1 LFLFFTVMFCE
12 FGSMLSKMFFQF
24 RYRVFSLRGSRIL
37 FFFVLLHLVSNATAN
52 DSTYERK
59 LIERIYKAQSKGTK
73 EFAKGLFPSYREYYF
88 NRGTLKN
95 DDNVFF
101 TALVGFTLRDLAP
114 KLDSYTRELVDSIQ
128 NNSAPVYKSFQ
139 NRRGLPVYSFWMT
152 KPKKYFPNTR
162 WLSFFKTNALP
173 DDLDCSAVVLQAIN
187 APAADVKKMHH
198 HIQAFANG
206 KTKKIVSTFRSY
218 KKLPAYSTWL
228 GHKVPIDFD
237 VCAMSNL
244 LVLLH
249 KYDIAYTGADS
260 ASLKLITEIIRKR
273 QYQTHPEIISPYYKS
288 TPVILYHVSRL
299 MSTASFPELEQ
310 YKNQL
315 VADAKTQYDQAD
327 NFLDRIILNT
337 SLIRWGVKLPGQE
350 LVKEIENYCD
360 TSREP
365 FVFFV
370 ANMAAMLP
378 NPIMRFMIRSNIGRF
393 DYYCPAYN
401 DVLVLENLILKKD
414 PSKK

>member
-1 LFLFFTVMFCE
+1 MFCE
-12 FGSMLSKMFFQF
+12 FGSMLSKMFFHFHYLVF
-24 RYRVFSLRGSRIL
+24 RLQYCRIL
-37 FFFVLLHLVSNATAN
+37 FFLILLCIAPGVGAN
-52 DSTYERK
+52 DSTYEWK
-59 LIERIYKAQSKGTK
+59 LIERIYKAQSIGTK

-114 KLDSYTRELVDSIQ
+114 KLDTYTSQLVDSIQ
-128 NNSAPVYKSFQ
+128 NNSVAVYKSFQ

-152 KPKKYFPNTR
+152 KPKKYFPNTH

-173 DDLDCSAVVLQAIN
+173 DDLDCSSVVLQAID
-187 APAADVKKMHH
+187 APAADVKKMHQ

-206 KTKKIVSTFRSY
+206 KSKKIVSTFRSY

-237 VCAMSNL
+237 VCALSNL
-244 LVLLH
+244 LMLLH
-249 KYDIAYTGADS
+249 KYDIAYTEADS
-260 ASLKLITEIIRKR
+260 ASLKFISETVRKR

-288 TPVILYHVSRL
+288 TSVILYHLSRL
-299 MSTASFPELEQ
+299 MNTASIPELEQ

-315 VADAKTQYDQAD
+315 IADAKTEYDRAD
-327 NFLDRIILNT
+327 NFLDKIILST
-337 SLIRWGVKLPGQE
+337 SLLRWGVKLLEPE
-350 LVKEIENYCD
+350 LMKKIENYCNEP
-360 TSREP
+360 EP

-378 NPIMRFMIRSNIGRF
+378 NPLMRFMLRSNIGRF

-401 DVLVLENLILKKD
+401 DVLVLEHLTLRKAG
-414 PSKK
+414 SK